1 VPYTSYGGVNKYG
14 LKVYG
19 KVTTPKF
26 MDIFVPYG
34 VKTTLALSPEKFTL
48 CITIEVIIN

>member
-1 VPYTSYGGVNKYG
+1 
-14 LKVYG
+14 
-19 KVTTPKF
+19 

-48 CITIEVIIN
+48 CITIEVISNWNHLSDKYYKRWN